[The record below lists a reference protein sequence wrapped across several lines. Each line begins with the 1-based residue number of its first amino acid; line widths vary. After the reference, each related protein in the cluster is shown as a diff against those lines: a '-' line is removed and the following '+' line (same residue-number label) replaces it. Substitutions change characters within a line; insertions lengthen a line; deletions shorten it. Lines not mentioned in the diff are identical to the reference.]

1 MNKSILTG
9 RTTADITLRYTNGE
23 NSIAFTRFNLAV
35 DRKGS
40 KNKETDFITC
50 QAWGKTAELLE
61 KYVKK
66 GDKVGIEGWIRTG
79 SYEKDGHKVY
89 TTEVVAES
97 IEFMQPKGEKTQK
110 EPEQQAIPQGFAMVE
125 DDSIPF

>member
-1 MNKSILTG
+1 MNRVILTG
-9 RTTADITLRYTNGE
+9 RTTIDIELKHTSGDNP
-23 NSIAFTRFNLAV
+23 IAFTRFNLAV

-40 KNKETDFITC
+40 KNKEADFITC
-50 QAWGKTAELLE
+50 QAWGKTAELLQ

-66 GDKVGIEGWIRTG
+66 GDKVGVEGWIRTG

-89 TTEVVAES
+89 TTEVVIDS
-97 IEFMQPKGEKTQK
+97 VEFMQPKGEKT
-110 EPEQQAIPQGFAMVE
+110 EPKQEIPQGFAMIT